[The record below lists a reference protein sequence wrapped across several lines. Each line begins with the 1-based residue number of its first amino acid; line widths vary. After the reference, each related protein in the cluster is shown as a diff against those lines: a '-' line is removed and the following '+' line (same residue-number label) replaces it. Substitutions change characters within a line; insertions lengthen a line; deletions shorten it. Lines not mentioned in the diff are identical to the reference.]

1 MEPIIDQ
8 QLKLVV
14 KSSKCVHYKSGD
26 IIYLDGA
33 FVSPKTKV
41 PVCLSAL
48 NALYPFIYG
57 ARKRLTGEQLGFPD
71 MIFQCPDVPESV
83 EFQIIPDDEQID

>member
-1 MEPIIDQ
+1 MELIADQ
-8 QLKLVV
+8 KLKLVV
-14 KSSKCVHYKSGD
+14 KSSKCGHYKPGD
-26 IIYLDGA
+26 TIYLDGA

-48 NALYPFIYG
+48 NAIYPFIYG

-71 MIFQCPDVPESV
+71 MTFQCPDVAESV
-83 EFQIIPDDEQID
+83 EFQIIPDDEGI